1 MRLKFN
7 ILIALCFC
15 LTFSASAQLVF
26 TVKGVISKKL
36 SPERVAQALVTNL
49 ATKTVMMSD
58 EIGWFTIKASVGD
71 TLLFSK
77 VDFTNQRIM
86 ITSPGDLPVY
96 MQPIIHLAE
105 VKVQGQ
111 TKREELSDVMN
122 AYRSKGIYYDGRPP
136 ITAFSPL
143 GGSPLTGLYELFGKE
158 PRQLRRFA
166 EFTKNENE
174 YAEIKKRY
182 NISVV
187 KRVTQAS
194 DSTAKKFMEYY
205 MPSYEDIKSWS
216 DYDLIKHVRESYE
229 FYSKSKDKQGLQNL
243 NSPLLIKKD

>member
-1 MRLKFN
+1 MLFRFV
-7 ILIALCFC
+7 IIITLCFC
-15 LTFSASAQLVF
+15 LTFKVSAQQAF
-26 TVKGVISKKL
+26 TIKGVISKKL
-36 SPERVAQALVTNL
+36 SPERVAQALITNL
-49 ATKTVMMSD
+49 TTKTVMMSD

-77 VDFTNQRIM
+77 VDFTDQRII

-122 AYRSKGIYYDGRPP
+122 AYRSKGIYYDGKPP
-136 ITAFSPL
+136 ITAFIPL

-166 EFTKNENE
+166 AFSKNEYE

-187 KRVTQAS
+187 KRVTHAS

-216 DYDLIKHVRESYE
+216 DYDLIKQIRESYE
-229 FYSKSKDKQGLQNL
+229 FYNKSKDKQGLQNL
-243 NSPLLIKKD
+243 NSPFLIRKD

>member
-1 MRLKFN
+1 MRLRFN

-15 LTFSASAQLVF
+15 LTFRASAQQVF

-36 SPERVAQALVTNL
+36 SPERVAQALITNL
-49 ATKTVMMSD
+49 TTRVVMMSD
-58 EIGWFTIKASVGD
+58 EIGWFSIKASVGD

-77 VDFTNQRIM
+77 VDFTDQRIM

-111 TKREELSDVMN
+111 TKRDELNQVMSD
-122 AYRSKGIYYDGRPP
+122 YRKQGTFYNGKPP
-136 ITAFSPL
+136 ALSFLT
-143 GGSPLTGLYELFGKE
+143 SPLTGLYELFGSA
-158 PRQLRRFA
+158 PGRARRFA
-166 EFTKNENE
+166 EFSKNENE

-187 KRVTQAS
+187 KRVTRTS

-216 DYDLIKHVRESYE
+216 DYDLIKHIRESYE
-229 FYSKSKDKQGLQNL
+229 FYSKSKDKPGLQNL
-243 NSPLLIKKD
+243 NSPFLIRKD